1 MSWSDEAPLRSIQTI
16 SLLIKE
22 ILPRN
27 ANILSYVW
35 LSSRERGRIIRSG
48 ESEWLLEYYEYSTQS
63 INHAYLAQLL
73 PATRVY
79 STFYIPVSSVP
90 SFSLQF
96 LFLPPFFSRR
106 LPVAP
111 HLATYTRFNRL
122 LNFFSSSF
130 KNFRCDVRHLHRH
143 FTRSCKN
150 YLETIF
156 SPRISE
162 WLNQRRG
169 GSFQKLN

>member
-1 MSWSDEAPLRSIQTI
+1 MPTYYHMFDCP
-16 SLLIKE
+16 
-22 ILPRN
+22 
-27 ANILSYVW
+27 
-35 LSSRERGRIIRSG
+35 RERGRIIRSG

-122 LNFFSSSF
+122 LNFFSPLRLRTF
-130 KNFRCDVRHLHRH
+130 VAMFVTCIVILPDLVK
-143 FTRSCKN
+143 
-150 YLETIF
+150 I
-156 SPRISE
+156 I
-162 WLNQRRG
+162 
-169 GSFQKLN
+169 